1 VRIYIFK
8 WTLDENVKD
17 KVVEVFKLKN
27 FWKKGQNRAITW
39 L

>member
-27 FWKKGQNRAITW
+27 F
-39 L
+39 